1 MLKIKIHDLKKFEN
15 FLTIAGKFVQQGQL
29 IVSKEKTCFFAKNQQ
44 EFSNSRLLLYTN
56 VLTTNETDEV
66 VKICLKDLSA
76 FRSSIS
82 IVQTV
87 ENINELIL
95 DVEQTINT
103 DNTYF
108 AKKIIYT
115 GKTKFK
121 LVCVDAQIIEQYIS
135 KDLEVKL
142 NKTWEFN
149 IDPLKLDIIQNR
161 TGSIVN
167 VKDDVSIY
175 IGQNTDTH
183 EVFVNLAAK
192 TSSFV
197 NSFSLPIS
205 DNYNGSLTTETNDVA
220 ITESSFRLMNI
231 LRVTD
236 KNNINCFFDEEYNV
250 FCITSRLGP
259 TKDDKYFIISKVLMN
274 IVKGK

>member
-56 VLTTNETDEV
+56 VLTTDNTDNII
-66 VKICLKDLSA
+66 KICLKDLSA
-76 FRSSIS
+76 FKSSIS

-95 DVEQTINT
+95 NIEQTIAP

-108 AKKIIYT
+108 AKKISYT

-142 NKTWEFN
+142 NRSWEFN

-205 DNYNGSLTTETNDVA
+205 DNYTGSLTTESNDVA

-236 KNNINCFFDEEYNV
+236 KKDINCFFDDEYNV
-250 FCITSRLGP
+250 FCITSKLGP
-259 TKDDKYFIISKVLMN
+259 SKDDKYFIISKVLMN

>member
-56 VLTTNETDEV
+56 VLTTDNTDNII
-66 VKICLKDLSA
+66 KICLKDLSA
-76 FRSSIS
+76 FKSSIS

-95 DVEQTINT
+95 NIEQTIAP

-108 AKKIIYT
+108 AKKISYT

-142 NKTWEFN
+142 NRSWEFN

-205 DNYNGSLTTETNDVA
+205 DNYTGSLTTESNDVA

-236 KNNINCFFDEEYNV
+236 KKDINCFFDDEYNV
-250 FCITSRLGP
+250 FCITSKLGP
-259 TKDDKYFIISKVLMN
+259 SKEDKYFIISKVLMN

>member
-1 MLKIKIHDLKKFEN
+1 M
-15 FLTIAGKFVQQGQL
+15 G
-29 IVSKEKTCFFAKNQQ
+29 
-44 EFSNSRLLLYTN
+44 
-56 VLTTNETDEV
+56 VLV
-66 VKICLKDLSA
+66 
-76 FRSSIS
+76 
-82 IVQTV
+82 
-87 ENINELIL
+87 
-95 DVEQTINT
+95 
-103 DNTYF
+103 
-108 AKKIIYT
+108 
-115 GKTKFK
+115 
-121 LVCVDAQIIEQYIS
+121 
-135 KDLEVKL
+135 
-142 NKTWEFN
+142 
-149 IDPLKLDIIQNR
+149 LDIIQNR

-236 KNNINCFFDEEYNV
+236 KNNTVSVICTIKSIREPSLAE
-250 FCITSRLGP
+250 ILQ
-259 TKDDKYFIISKVLMN
+259 LL
-274 IVKGK
+274 

>member
-66 VKICLKDLSA
+66 IKICLKDLSA

-87 ENINELIL
+87 ENINELML

-183 EVFVNLAAK
+183 EVFVNLATK

-236 KNNINCFFDEEYNV
+236 KKDINCFFDDEYNV
-250 FCITSRLGP
+250 FCITSKLGP
-259 TKDDKYFIISKVLMN
+259 TKEDKYFIISKVLMN

>member
-56 VLTTNETDEV
+56 VLTTDNTDNII
-66 VKICLKDLSA
+66 KICLKDLSA
-76 FRSSIS
+76 FKSSIS

-95 DVEQTINT
+95 NIEQTIAP

-108 AKKIIYT
+108 AKKISYT

-142 NKTWEFN
+142 NRSWEFN

-175 IGQNTDTH
+175 IGQNIDTH

-205 DNYNGSLTTETNDVA
+205 DNYTGSLTTESNDVA

-236 KNNINCFFDEEYNV
+236 KKDINCFFDDEYNV
-250 FCITSRLGP
+250 FCITSKLGP
-259 TKDDKYFIISKVLMN
+259 AKEDKYFIISKVLMN

>member
-66 VKICLKDLSA
+66 IKICLKDLSA

-95 DVEQTINT
+95 DIEQTINA

-236 KNNINCFFDEEYNV
+236 KKDINCFFDDEYNV
-250 FCITSRLGP
+250 FCITSKLGP
-259 TKDDKYFIISKVLMN
+259 TKEDKYFIISKVLMN